1 MCVFRIL
8 CILLL
13 CLIAVPALP
22 DRAAAEDTPI
32 VLQPSVWAGYQEYLD
47 LRNPG
52 AFAVSDDGSIYG
64 YSYCEERRCKF
75 NTSKRVALKSCSE
88 GGGETCVVFAV
99 KREIQMP
106 YHLLDLALA
115 NGCPAPRPDEKSPDV
130 VVIPDIEIV
139 YDHAH
144 DIDGLTN
151 LEKRGKARVDPVDFE
166 LLGLTVHQFT
176 RGKDESGTTQVRGD
190 GGQVCAGFAAARV
203 HLQMTAT
210 IYVASE
216 IPRASCLYEE
226 VLAHEERHDAV
237 GRRLFY
243 ELAATATRLLRTD
256 LERHPYVVVADS
268 SMVAAAARAR
278 IDAAIDT
285 AYREFW
291 QDYDE
296 EQKPIDTMEE
306 YLRVATACPDA
317 HAYLR

>member
-1 MCVFRIL
+1 VLRIL

-32 VLQPSVWAGYQEYLD
+32 VLQPFVWAGYQEYLD
-47 LRNPG
+47 LPNPG

-88 GGGETCVVFAV
+88 GGGENCVVFAV
-99 KREIQMP
+99 KREIQLP
-106 YHLLDLALA
+106 YRLLDLALA
-115 NGCPAPRPDEKSPDV
+115 DGCPAAGSDEKSPDV
-130 VVIPDIEIV
+130 VVIPDIDEVV

-144 DIDGLTN
+144 DIDELTN
-151 LEKRGKARVDPVDFE
+151 LEQRGKARVNPVDFE
-166 LLGLTVHQFT
+166 LLGLTIHQFS
-176 RGKDESGTTQVRGD
+176 RGNDESGTTLVRGD
-190 GGQVCAGFAAARV
+190 GGQACAGFAAARV
-203 HLQMTAT
+203 HLRMTTT

-216 IPRASCLYEE
+216 FPKASCLYEE
-226 VLAHEERHDAV
+226 VLAHEERHHAV

-243 ELAATATRLLRTD
+243 ELAAAATRLLRAD
-256 LERHPYVVVADS
+256 LVQQPYVAVAES

-296 EQKPIDTMEE
+296 EQKRIDTEEE
-306 YLRVATACPDA
+306 YLRVAAACTDA
-317 HAYLR
+317 RAYLR